1 VLEIDVHSQGSVDS
15 PVKARLEKEAAAHHR
30 LNPSEMQ
37 KKLEEDL
44 GVHSKNRER
53 IIDEKVRKAHGE
65 VEHAKH
71 IFESHKREMLESVD
85 NLRHV
90 IDEKQKWAQDLR
102 TNLQDIKV
110 NWARADLEKASALSE
125 EQKAY
130 QEAVVDKLSESLA
143 RSQEIAARNRAALE
157 QFKRV
162 QASCDVEHSKEI
174 SDYIK
179 EREKKAVEV
188 IDISL
193 ERQQQAAALLRTV
206 LLREKSQKAHS
217 DVEYS
222 KLVHDQHESEEKKK
236 VEELE
241 LSLEQKDIQAFSNR
255 RQHINEI
262 RLNAHDEVMHAKE
275 VAIERKE
282 AQESSE
288 SDDPVIDELEERL
301 NVFCNDLDEQ
311 RTPLDEWFH
320 DHVRDLLDYE
330 VIPGEDDPKIK
341 ME

>member
-1 VLEIDVHSQGSVDS
+1 
-15 PVKARLEKEAAAHHR
+15 
-30 LNPSEMQ
+30 
-37 KKLEEDL
+37 
-44 GVHSKNRER
+44 
-53 IIDEKVRKAHGE
+53 
-65 VEHAKH
+65 
-71 IFESHKREMLESVD
+71 
-85 NLRHV
+85 
-90 IDEKQKWAQDLR
+90 LR
-102 TNLQDIKV
+102 THVQDIKV
-110 NWARADLEKASALSE
+110 SRARADLEKAATLSE
-125 EQKAY
+125 EQKAFE
-130 QEAVVDKLSESLA
+130 EAVVDKLSESLS

-162 QASCDVEHSKEI
+162 RASCDVEHSKEI
-174 SDYIK
+174 SDSIK

-188 IDISL
+188 MDISL

-206 LLREKSQKAHS
+206 LQREKSQKAHS

-222 KLVHDQHESEEKKK
+222 KFVHDQHQSDEKKK

-241 LSLEQKDIQAFSNR
+241 MSLDQKDLQAFSNR

-275 VAIERKE
+275 VAIDRKE

-288 SDDPVIDELEERL
+288 SDYGINELDEQLKG
-301 NVFCNDLDEQ
+301 FCNDLDEQ
-311 RTPLDEWFH
+311 RIPLDEWFH

-330 VIPGEDDPKIK
+330 VIPGEADPQIK